1 MSLNGPGVAT
11 TGRVRRRVAVLS
23 GAAGRSGHTSRWGMA
38 TVVGHLALPGDPDA
52 LAPVVLTIGA
62 GVPLLGLVV
71 GGVRL
76 ALMAIAAIAGAGVV
90 AWRGAPARRDRAF
103 EAGLPEV
110 LEGVA
115 RHLRAGGSLAQ
126 AIAAVEPEEP
136 PELVE
141 EWRRVVRDMPAKGAV
156 AALDHWAGRG
166 RPSVR
171 LAAAALALA
180 AETGGSPARAVDG
193 VAATLRS
200 RLALADEVRAL
211 ASQARASAAVI
222 VVAPLAFGA
231 LAGATDDRTARFFA
245 SPAGT
250 VVLVAGVV
258 LDLVGAA
265 WMARLCRRA
274 S

>member
-1 MSLNGPGVAT
+1 MSAPVVT
-11 TGRVRRRVAVLS
+11 TAGRIRRRVAVLS
-23 GAAGRSGHTSRWGMA
+23 GATGGSGPASSLGA
-38 TVVGHLALPGDPDA
+38 AVVARLALPGDPDA
-52 LAPVVLTIGA
+52 LARLVLTVGA
-62 GVPLLGLVV
+62 GIPLLGFLA

-76 ALMAIAAIAGAGVV
+76 GLISAAAVAGAGVV

-103 EAGLPEV
+103 EAALPDV

-115 RHLRAGGSLAQ
+115 RHLRTGGSLAQ
-126 AIAAVEPEEP
+126 AIAAAEPDDP
-136 PELVE
+136 PELVD
-141 EWRRVVRDMPAKGAV
+141 EWRSVVRAIPTKGAV
-156 AALDHWAGRG
+156 AALDNWAGCG

-200 RLALADEVRAL
+200 RLALAEEVRAL

-222 VVAPLAFGA
+222 AAAPVVFGA

-245 SPAGT
+245 SPAGA
-250 VVLVAGVV
+250 VVAVAGLF
-258 LDLVGAA
+258 LDLAGAA